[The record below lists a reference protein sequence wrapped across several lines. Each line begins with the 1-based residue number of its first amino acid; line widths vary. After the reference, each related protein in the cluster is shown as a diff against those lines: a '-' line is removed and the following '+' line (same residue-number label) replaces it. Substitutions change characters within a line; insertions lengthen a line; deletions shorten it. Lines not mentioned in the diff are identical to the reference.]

1 MFADG
6 SSGYVPAGS
15 GASPGVELGTTS
27 AGPFTETPSRRKRK
41 TYLFTGPEYDCQPPL
56 PATSWLPCCERLG
69 ACAQNGALASAG
81 AAATRAKA
89 AVAVKAARRAIIE
102 LGALALLLLLGDG
115 LLLRHGRCRLLDHEA
130 ERLRCRDALR
140 VRDVDR

>member
-1 MFADG
+1 MLAVG

-81 AAATRAKA
+81 AAATRARA

-102 LGALALLLLLGDG
+102 LGALALLLLLLGDG
-115 LLLRHGRCRLLDHEA
+115 LLLRDRRGRLLDHEA
-130 ERLRCRDALR
+130 E
-140 VRDVDR
+140 